1 MVLQTPDAA
10 AHRCTDRQTHT
21 GTSTNMSRLCQN
33 FESETWDMT
42 SRGEKTKKNIQWDM
56 WRAK

>member
-21 GTSTNMSRLCQN
+21 GTSTNLSRLCQN

-42 SRGEKTKKNIQWDM
+42 SRGEKTKKNIQ
-56 WRAK
+56 